1 MPVAAKKNA
10 KTSGALPDNALAKQ
24 ALESIKAI
32 EREAQEKKLAQV
44 ETLKS
49 AKAALL
55 ERLNELNH
63 QLVQIDK
70 AIAAVT
76 GEPVPTR
83 EKRGRRNLDD
93 VRERVGRWLDGHRGQ
108 RFGAGDLVREFPELE
123 GVGMSIFLK
132 PLISSGKLQTDK
144 SEGIR
149 RMKYFVDDAG

>member
-1 MPVAAKKNA
+1 MPAVAKKSN
-10 KTSGALPDNALAKQ
+10 KTPASLPDNALAKQ
-24 ALESIKAI
+24 ALESIRAI
-32 EREAQEKKLAQV
+32 DREAQEKKLAQV
-44 ETLKS
+44 EALKS

-63 QLVQIDK
+63 QLEQIDK

-76 GEPVPTR
+76 GEPVPSR

-132 PLISSGKLQTDK
+132 PLIMSGKLQTDK

-149 RMKYFVDDAG
+149 RMKYFVGEGG